1 MLRPF
6 CFHEPATVGDATRLL
21 AEFKEQARVYGG
33 GTELLLVMKEG
44 LARFKHL
51 INVKS
56 ISGQDDV
63 KFEEGR
69 VNIGAVVTHRMLED
83 SEVIKE
89 YFPAIAEMERNIANI
104 RVRNVGTVGGN
115 LCFAEPHSDPATLFL
130 VYDALVELAGLGGG
144 RTLPLREFILGP
156 LETALRDDEIL
167 THIKVP
173 GLPQGMEA
181 VYLKFGNHERP
192 TIGVACAVKL
202 NERDVVHEVRFAVGS
217 LGDRPVRLDE
227 AEALFRGKEVRE
239 ALALL
244 PKAMESAFE
253 QLQPVTDLYGP
264 EAYKRH
270 LLLVFLNRAFQSA
283 CQKSHGEGD
292 GSVV

>member
-6 CFHEPATVGDATRLL
+6 CFHEPSTVNEATQLL
-21 AEFKEQARVYGG
+21 AEFKEEGRIYAG

-63 KFEEGR
+63 KFEDGR

-83 SEVIKE
+83 SEVIKD
-89 YFPAIAEMERNIANI
+89 YFPVIAEMERNIANI
-104 RVRNVGTVGGN
+104 RVRNVGTIGGN

-167 THIKVP
+167 THIKLP

-181 VYLKFGNHERP
+181 AYLKFGNHERP

-283 CQKSHGEGD
+283 CQKIHGEGD
-292 GSVV
+292 GSVL

>member
-56 ISGQDDV
+56 ISGQNDI
-63 KFEEGR
+63 KFENGCL
-69 VNIGAVVTHRMLED
+69 NIGAVATHRMLED
-83 SEVIKE
+83 SEEIRK
-89 YFPAIAEMERNIANI
+89 YFPVIAEMEQNIANI
-104 RVRNVGTVGGN
+104 RVRNVGTIGGN

-130 VYDALVELAGLGGG
+130 VYDALVELAGLGGS
-144 RTLPLREFILGP
+144 RSLPLREFTLGP
-156 LETALRDDEIL
+156 LETALRDGEIL

-173 GLPQGMEA
+173 SMPQGME
-181 VYLKFGNHERP
+181 VTYLKFGYLERP
-192 TIGVACAVKL
+192 TIGVAGAVKL
-202 NERDVVHEVRFAVGS
+202 NERDEVQEARFAVGS
-217 LGDRPVRLDE
+217 LGDKPVRLDE
-227 AEALFRGKEVRE
+227 VEALFQGKEVRE
-239 ALALL
+239 GLSLL
-244 PKAMESAFE
+244 PKAVEFAYE
-253 QLQPVTDLYGP
+253 KVPVVTDLYGT

-270 LLLVFLNRAFQSA
+270 LLMVFLKRAFQRA
-283 CQKSHGEGD
+283 CQKSNGEGH
-292 GSVV
+292 GSGV